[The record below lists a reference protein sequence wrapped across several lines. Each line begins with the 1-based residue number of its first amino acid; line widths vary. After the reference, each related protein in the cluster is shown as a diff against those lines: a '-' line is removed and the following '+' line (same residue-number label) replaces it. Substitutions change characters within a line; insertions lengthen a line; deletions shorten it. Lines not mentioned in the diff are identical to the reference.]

1 MVAAAQRAAVP
12 VATPRPAPA
21 LAEVDVDQA
30 ILWDVAAPS
39 DAGFYGWVAGEA
51 ADAANHHPDVT
62 ITYPEV
68 SVSITTHDA
77 GGLTDLDV
85 DMARAISSIARDLDV
100 AVLPDGGAR

>member
-1 MVAAAQRAAVP
+1 MERRSP
-12 VATPRPAPA
+12 
-21 LAEVDVDQA
+21 AEVADAVGPDGWRVVDDA
-30 ILWDVAAPS
+30 VHARFATGSFADGVA
-39 DAGFYGWVAGEA
+39 FTVRIGEA